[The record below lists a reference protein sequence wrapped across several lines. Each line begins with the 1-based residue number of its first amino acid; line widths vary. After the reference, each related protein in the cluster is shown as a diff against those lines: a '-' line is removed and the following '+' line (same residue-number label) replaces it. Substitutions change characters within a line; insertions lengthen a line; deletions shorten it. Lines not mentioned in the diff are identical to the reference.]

1 VEKIAHLSVQ
11 PLQASRNKNS
21 IYSVLDLTAGRPY
34 FGILISLL
42 IWKIAE
48 KMKIL
53 NPLKSIVTSGIMLAA
68 LSGCVSSGKYQ
79 SALEEIA
86 RIRAD
91 STTQANTLAE
101 VKYNTSKEI
110 ASAEQTIRTKN
121 RKLDSLRSIAEH
133 RRKMLEKIS
142 TQIYAAVPAL
152 EENDLETYEDK
163 GYLHISLPH
172 RVLFNTG
179 EATLSN
185 DGTQVL
191 REISGAL
198 LDFESDI
205 MILGHADSVPFVSG
219 PRDNWQLSFERAQH
233 VLNAMVDEGVSP
245 DNFIIAGK
253 GIYDPM
259 LENNHQVGRLLNR
272 RIELVIMPDVA
283 KLESVME
290 ELSEYD
296 EPQ

>member
-1 VEKIAHLSVQ
+1 MKMTKAFRS
-11 PLQASRNKNS
+11 S
-21 IYSVLDLTAGRPY
+21 ITLVILLAVLTA
-34 FGILISLL
+34 
-42 IWKIAE
+42 
-48 KMKIL
+48 
-53 NPLKSIVTSGIMLAA
+53 
-68 LSGCVSSGKYQ
+68 CVSSGKYQ

-86 RIRAD
+86 RVRAD
-91 STTQANTLAE
+91 STTQANSLAE
-101 VKYNTSKEI
+101 VKYNTSKVI
-110 ASAEQTIRTKN
+110 AAAEQTIRAKN
-121 RKLDSLRSIAEH
+121 RKLDSLRSIAEY
-133 RRKMLEKIS
+133 RRNMLEKIS
-142 TQIYAAVPAL
+142 TQIYAAVPTL

-179 EATLSN
+179 EATLSD
-185 DGTQVL
+185 DGRQLL
-191 REISGAL
+191 REISDAL
-198 LDFESDI
+198 LDLESDI

-219 PRDNWQLSFERAQH
+219 PRDNWELSFERAQH

-245 DNFIIAGK
+245 DNFIIAGR

-259 LENNHQVGRLLNR
+259 LKNKHQVGRLLNR

-290 ELSEYD
+290 ELSTYD